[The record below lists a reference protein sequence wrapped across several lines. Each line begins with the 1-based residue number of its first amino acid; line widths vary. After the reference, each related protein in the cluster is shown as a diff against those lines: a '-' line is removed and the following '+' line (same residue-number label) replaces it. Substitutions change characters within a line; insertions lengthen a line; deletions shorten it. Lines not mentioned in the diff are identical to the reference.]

1 MHTVTAPPEAPAL
14 HARLERQLNALLTI
28 SRRWRQFESDST
40 AAFKNITESAAAALA
55 VDRVSIWMMD
65 DARASIVCR
74 DLYEYTRHRHTR
86 GFKLARADNPAY
98 FETLERDELIAAS
111 NAHTDPSTRAFT
123 QGYLEPH
130 GIGAM
135 LDVPIRVGGRLVG
148 VLCHEHVGGPRL
160 FLSDEQTSARLLG
173 NLASLA
179 CEIEGRRAS
188 DRRAA
193 EMLALCE
200 AAVESAALGV
210 CATDLDRN
218 VVHSNARLREIWR
231 MPDEVRDQ
239 PARGELLA
247 FTIEYV
253 IDRDA
258 FARLEAGQ

>member
-123 QGYLEPH
+123 HEYLEPH

-160 FLSDEQTSARLLG
+160 
-173 NLASLA
+173 
-179 CEIEGRRAS
+179 
-188 DRRAA
+188 
-193 EMLALCE
+193 
-200 AAVESAALGV
+200 
-210 CATDLDRN
+210 
-218 VVHSNARLREIWR
+218 
-231 MPDEVRDQ
+231 
-239 PARGELLA
+239 
-247 FTIEYV
+247 
-253 IDRDA
+253 
-258 FARLEAGQ
+258 